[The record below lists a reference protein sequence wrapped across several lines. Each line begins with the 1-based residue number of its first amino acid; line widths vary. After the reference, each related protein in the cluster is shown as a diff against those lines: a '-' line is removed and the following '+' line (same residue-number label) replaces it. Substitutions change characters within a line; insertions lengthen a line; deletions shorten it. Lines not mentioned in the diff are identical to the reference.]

1 MTRAAMLLWSAVS
14 GLVMGAIAGV
24 GLLALIT
31 LVVYVVPGIPE
42 RFIERLRV
50 PVIVGLLVVVP
61 LLAALLGYLEG
72 RAKL

>member
-1 MTRAAMLLWSAVS
+1 
-14 GLVMGAIAGV
+14 
-24 GLLALIT
+24 
-31 LVVYVVPGIPE
+31 VVPGIPE